1 MKKITLL
8 LALAA
13 IYGSAQANSLS
24 ISGLSAEFAISG
36 YNGSPA
42 TVTGTKTAG
51 NFGTLVTNGK
61 GTFTA
66 TYLGNESS
74 FSDGY
79 RFTLGDSSELNEGS
93 AVGSSISRLV
103 TGGTV
108 NFQFFDNHS
117 GVTNDGGPSTPYTS
131 FAYLKDISGSSFA
144 ESNIYGTFQYLL
156 GFNDSFSG
164 DGDYDDYV
172 VGMNYTPSIPLPA
185 ALPLMATALGMLGLG
200 MRRRNL

>member
-1 MKKITLL
+1 MKKIALL

-24 ISGLSAEFAISG
+24 ISGLSAEFSVSG

-42 TVTGTKTAG
+42 AVTGTKTAG

-79 RFTLGDSSELNEGS
+79 RFTLGNSSELNESNAIGD
-93 AVGSSISRLV
+93 SISRSV

-117 GVTNDGGPSTPYTS
+117 GITNDGGPSTPYAT
-131 FAYLKDISGSSFA
+131 FAILKDVSGSPFA
-144 ESNIYGTFQYLL
+144 ESNGYGTFQYLL
-156 GFNDSFSG
+156 GFNDNYRG

-172 VGMNYTPSIPLPA
+172 VGVNYTPAVPLPA
-185 ALPLMATALGMLGLG
+185 ALPLMASALGIMGLG
-200 MRRRNL
+200 MRRRQV